1 MSASLLAT
9 VGHGSS
15 ALWYTTRATGLV
27 ALVLLT
33 GTLVLGIVCS
43 IGWVSER
50 WPRFLSQSL
59 HRNLSLI
66 GLSLIVV
73 HVFTTVIDG
82 YVPIGLADAV
92 IPFRSPYRP
101 LWVGLGACA
110 FDVLLAV
117 AITSGLRR
125 RIGIRAWRM
134 VHWLAYACWR
144 IALFHGLGSG
154 SDTRLRGVQFLYLL
168 CVVAVVAALGWRLLS
183 GLPATKTWR
192 LVGAVGASSVVFT
205 AALFA
210 MLGPLRPGW
219 SRRSGTSSTVLAQL
233 SSSTPTIASG
243 STPSAPSRT
252 SGAPS
257 GTFQSAV
264 GGTYSVTGPD
274 ARGREQVV
282 LSMRVLTDNVPLVVT
297 LEGQAADGGVEM
309 TSSTVT
315 LGSQSGVVTS
325 LDGSSIGATVGSP
338 QAPEH
343 LSIQITLD
351 RVSHVL
357 TGTVSGSDATAGGG
371 SGT

>member
-1 MSASLLAT
+1 MSGSLIAT
-9 VGHGSS
+9 IGHGSS

-73 HVFTTVIDG
+73 HVFTTVMDG
-82 YVPIGLADAV
+82 YVPIGLANAV

-125 RIGIRAWRM
+125 RIGVRVWRM
-134 VHWLAYACWR
+134 VHWLAYACWP

-154 SDTRLRGVQFLYLL
+154 SDTRLRGVQFVYVI
-168 CVVAVVAALGWRLLS
+168 CVVAVIVALGWRLVS
-183 GLPATKTWR
+183 GPSTTKTWR
-192 LVGAVGASSVVFT
+192 LLGAVGGSLVLFA

-210 MLGPLRPGW
+210 VLGPLRPGW

-233 SSSTPTIASG
+233 GSSTPAVVASG
-243 STPSAPSRT
+243 STPSTPSGT
-252 SGAPS
+252 AGGPS

-264 GGTYSVTGPD
+264 AGTYSVTGPD
-274 ARGREQVV
+274 NTGREQVV
-282 LSMRVLTDNVPLVVT
+282 LSMRLLSDNVALVVT
-297 LEGQAADGGVEM
+297 LDGQAADGGVAM

-315 LGSQSGVVTS
+315 LGSQRGVVTS
-325 LDGSSIGATVGSP
+325 LAGSSIGATVGSP

-343 LSIQITLD
+343 LSIQLTLD
-351 RVSHVL
+351 RVSHAL
-357 TGTVSGSDATAGGG
+357 TGTVSGTPATAGG
-371 SGT
+371 SGP